1 MRTSIVIGT
10 RKSALA
16 LWQSEYIKAR
26 LQGHFPDLHV
36 ELKHIVTRGD
46 KTQESQAALPEIG
59 GKGLFTAELEESLVA
74 KEIDVA
80 VHSLKDL
87 PTTLAPEFTLGAI
100 PEREVVDD
108 VLISRAGL
116 RLRELPRGA
125 VVGTSSLRRSSQ
137 LLRVR
142 PDLTIEHIRGNVD
155 TRIRKARTV
164 GGQYDAT
171 ILARAGL
178 VRLGLES
185 EITEILSSED
195 MLPAPGQG
203 ALGIECRSDDS
214 ELLRMLEVLHHTPT
228 AQAVAAERA
237 FLAELEAGCNTPVA
251 AHAFVVQMGEGERVV
266 FHGRCVAVDGTKTIE
281 VRGDADASSAYE
293 LGRLMA
299 AQAKAQGFKDL

>member
-1 MRTSIVIGT
+1 M
-10 RKSALA
+10 
-16 LWQSEYIKAR
+16 
-26 LQGHFPDLHV
+26 HFPDLQV

-59 GKGLFTAELEESLVA
+59 GKGLFTAELEESLLA

-87 PTTLAPEFTLGAI
+87 PTTLPAEFTLGAI

-108 VLISRAGL
+108 VLISRTGL
-116 RLRELPRGA
+116 RLRELPQGA
-125 VVGTSSLRRSSQ
+125 VVGTSSVRRSSQ
-137 LLRVR
+137 ILRIR
-142 PDLTIEHIRGNVD
+142 PDLRMEHIRGNVD
-155 TRIRKARTV
+155 TRIRKARTA

-203 ALGIECRSDDS
+203 ALGVECRADDS
-214 ELLRMLEVLHHTPT
+214 ELREMLQILHHPPT
-228 AQAVAAERA
+228 AQAVTAERA
-237 FLAELEAGCNTPVA
+237 FLAALEAGCNTPVA
-251 AHAFVVQMGEGERVV
+251 AYAYVVQMGEGNRVV
-266 FHGRCVAVDGTKTIE
+266 FHGRCVATDGSRAIE
-281 VRGDADASSAYE
+281 VRGDSDASAAHE
-293 LGRLMA
+293 LGFSMA
-299 AQAKAQGFKDL
+299 AKAEAQGFKDL